1 MVWTVLGWILLAL
14 AALLAA
20 AVAFVLFAP
29 LRLEAWTHPADGGP
43 GFVRLSWSGALR
55 AWLRGPAEDPELGW
69 RAAFWSGRWR
79 PLSEPLPLARR
90 DGGDGASPERAPRRR
105 RGPRW
110 RPSPARLWILLDEL
124 SRAGRVRRFRLE
136 LDTGDWVLNAQLY
149 PLAAWAAARGWQVGI
164 RFDGQTLLELD
175 ARLRPARVLRALL
188 RGFARRAN
196 VRPGPAALGRRLGSV
211 FFHPPQTHAS

>member
-79 PLSEPLPLARR
+79 PLSEPLPVARR
-90 DGGDGASPERAPRRR
+90 DGGDGASPERAPRRW

-149 PLAAWAAARGWQVGI
+149 PLAAWAAARGWRVGI